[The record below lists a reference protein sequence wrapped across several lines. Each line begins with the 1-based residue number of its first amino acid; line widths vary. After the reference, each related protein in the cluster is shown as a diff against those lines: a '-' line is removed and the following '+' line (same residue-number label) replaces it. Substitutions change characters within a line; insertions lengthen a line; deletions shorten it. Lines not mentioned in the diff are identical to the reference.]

1 MNACKQAT
9 PPRARKI
16 PGEKKSIDGIDET
29 TTTMENATHNFYSI
43 ARECNA
49 QIHDAQS

>member
-1 MNACKQAT
+1 MHASKQHL
-9 PPRARKI
+9 RAREKF
-16 PGEKKSIDGIDET
+16 PEKKKSIDGIDET